1 MTYTAAHRQGAM
13 EILWHYIREALMP
26 PIFRYSQ
33 DTHSEVPDH
42 QVQQLASEEPDIFH
56 RH

>member
-13 EILWHYIREALMP
+13 EILWLYIREALMP